1 MNYECSADQY
11 ARNLQEKMDYAPF
24 ISEFP
29 DYADAWKH
37 VPYKRFVKKVSGFA
51 SEIFENDPRFS
62 DFVHFVPRFQ
72 SVDCNRKALDENE
85 NARRNAVKYI
95 NENFKDSPMMGTSY
109 AGEKTWRTDT
119 ACDFEIIASRSV
131 EEAYAPNQYY
141 HMDQHTGNMLQH
153 KHTISDIKI
162 GAGGTCADIEITVE
176 VDCGKI
182 LCFDNP
188 LIVRSFWTRLTF
200 FQVNRLMVQ
209 PEIKI
214 H

>member
-11 ARNLQEKMDYAPF
+11 ARNQQEKLDYAPF

-109 AGEKTWRTDT
+109 TGERTWRTDT

-141 HMDQHTGNMLQH
+141 HMDQHTGIMLQH

-182 LCFDNP
+182 LF
-188 LIVRSFWTRLTF
+188 LITL
-200 FQVNRLMVQ
+200 
-209 PEIKI
+209 
-214 H
+214 